1 VSVEYHISRDGQS
14 FGPYVLAD
22 LQNYYRAGDLV
33 DTDLVWTT
41 HLSDWTPLS
50 ALPERWPSNAVSGQR
65 VPPLPIPPLPD
76 RPSAGTAQQ
85 SAIAMRAI
93 GLKDRIAAEGIA
105 AIPKL
110 IDPKALAAF
119 ALFFVGSQMG
129 FIDFAMRGMGLPGG
143 SFYSHMS
150 GILVLLY
157 LLACCAF
164 VIPLLVDRK
173 EAWLTYWAPL
183 LLIAIV
189 AITAWNEYHT
199 ITSGLANSFG
209 SLASGNPFL
218 KGMMDQQAARMPS
231 FFSLMKLQPGAYLMI
246 VSAAYL
252 AYAGTAQF
260 LAAKGSPGE
269 PA

>member
-1 VSVEYHISRDGQS
+1 MSVEYHISRDGQS

-33 DTDLVWTT
+33 DTDLVWAT
-41 HLSDWTPLS
+41 HLSDWVPMS
-50 ALPERWPSNAVSGQR
+50 ALPERQPTNAVSGQR
-65 VPPLPIPPLPD
+65 MPPLPIPPLPD
-76 RPSAGTAQQ
+76 RPGAGTAQQ

-105 AIPKL
+105 VIPKL

-119 ALFFVGSQMG
+119 ALYFVGSQMG

-143 SFYSHMS
+143 SFFSHMS
-150 GILVLLY
+150 GILV

-173 EAWLTYWAPL
+173 EAWLSYWAPL

-189 AITAWNEYHT
+189 AISAWNEYHT

-209 SLASGNPFL
+209 SLASGNPYL
-218 KGMMDQQAARMPS
+218 KGMMDQQAARIPS
-231 FFSLMKLQPGAYLMI
+231 FLSLIKLQPGAYLMI

-260 LAAKGSPGE
+260 LAAKGSRGR
-269 PA
+269 AA